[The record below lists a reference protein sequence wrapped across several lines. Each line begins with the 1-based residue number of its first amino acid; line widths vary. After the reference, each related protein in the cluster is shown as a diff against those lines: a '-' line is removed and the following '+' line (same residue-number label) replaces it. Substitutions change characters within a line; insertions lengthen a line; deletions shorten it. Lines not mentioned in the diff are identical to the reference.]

1 LSTNKEKGESGDVKQ
16 KPGSMPASTGSGM
29 IVKTIGRRNNSFL
42 HKYSNAL
49 TLHFSILKKEL

>member
-16 KPGSMPASTGSGM
+16 KLGSMPALTGSGM
-29 IVKTIGRRNNSFL
+29 IVKTTGRRNNSFCINIQ
-42 HKYSNAL
+42 NAL